1 MNKLFNFKFILAAT
15 FTFIPYTALWFFWHN
30 NLFYIVYY
38 PGKYAYGALNFVH
51 TVHSQNIWSMN
62 FANALL
68 VYGFVYF
75 YWRMAKLETRLIQP
89 VMWGIYYNL
98 SVIGFFS
105 FMLFGITKYWDIT
118 YIIYD
123 ILWCIAGGAFM
134 GVMTYYTHKR
144 LTR

>member
-1 MNKLFNFKFILAAT
+1 MRIFNFKFILAAT
-15 FTFIPYTALWFFWHN
+15 FTFIPFTALWFLWHN
-30 NLFYIVYY
+30 NIFPHVYY
-38 PGKYAYGALNFVH
+38 ASPEINSVI
-51 TVHSQNIWSMN
+51 TQNIWSMN

-75 YWRMAKLETRLIQP
+75 YWRMAKAELRIIQP

-105 FMLFGITKYWDIT
+105 FMMLGITKFWNIT

-134 GVMTYYTHKR
+134 GAMTYYTHKR
-144 LTR
+144 LTK

>member
-1 MNKLFNFKFILAAT
+1 MKLFNFKFILAAT
-15 FTFIPYTALWFFWHN
+15 ITFIPYTALWFLWHN
-30 NLFYIVYY
+30 NIFPNVYY
-38 PGKYAYGALNFVH
+38 SSSDINSVV
-51 TVHSQNIWSMN
+51 TQNIWSMN

-68 VYGFVYF
+68 VYCFVYF
-75 YWRMAKLETRLIQP
+75 YWRMAKAEIRLIQP

-105 FMLFGITKYWDIT
+105 FMLFGVTKFWDIT

-134 GVMTYYTHKR
+134 GAMTYYIHKR
-144 LTR
+144 LTK

>member
-1 MNKLFNFKFILAAT
+1 MKLFNFKFILAAT
-15 FTFIPYTALWFFWHN
+15 ITFIPYTALWFLWHN
-30 NLFYIVYY
+30 NLFPYVYY
-38 PGKYAYGALNFVH
+38 SSPEINSVI
-51 TVHSQNIWSMN
+51 TQNIWSMN

-75 YWRMAKLETRLIQP
+75 YWRMAKPETRLIQP

-98 SVIGFFS
+98 YVIGFFS
-105 FMLFGITKYWDIT
+105 FMMLGITKFWDIT

-134 GVMTYYTHKR
+134 GAMTYYTHNR
-144 LTR
+144 LTK

>member
-15 FTFIPYTALWFFWHN
+15 ITFIPYTALWFLWHN
-30 NLFYIVYY
+30 NIFPNVYY
-38 PGKYAYGALNFVH
+38 SSPEINSVI
-51 TVHSQNIWSMN
+51 TQNIWSMN

-89 VMWGIYYNL
+89 LMWGIYYNL

-105 FMLFGITKYWDIT
+105 FMLLGITKYWDT
-118 YIIYD
+118 NYVIYD
-123 ILWCIAGGAFM
+123 ILWCIIAGVYMGA
-134 GVMTYYTHKR
+134 MTFYTHNWLAK
-144 LTR
+144 

>member
-1 MNKLFNFKFILAAT
+1 MKLFNFKFILAAT
-15 FTFIPYTALWFFWHN
+15 ITFIPYTALWFLWHN
-30 NLFYIVYY
+30 NIFPNVYY
-38 PGKYAYGALNFVH
+38 SSPEINSVL
-51 TVHSQNIWSMN
+51 TQNIWSMN

-75 YWRMAKLETRLIQP
+75 YWRMAKPETRLIQP

-105 FMLFGITKYWDIT
+105 FMLLGITKFWDIT

-123 ILWCIAGGAFM
+123 ILWCLAGGAFM
-134 GVMTYYTHKR
+134 GAMTFYTHNR
-144 LTR
+144 LTK

>member
-1 MNKLFNFKFILAAT
+1 MNKLFNFKFILTAT
-15 FTFIPYTALWFFWHN
+15 ITFIPYTALWFLWHN
-30 NLFYIVYY
+30 NIFPNVYY
-38 PGKYAYGALNFVH
+38 SSPEINSVI
-51 TVHSQNIWSMN
+51 SQNIWFMN

-75 YWRMAKLETRLIQP
+75 YWRMAKPETRLIQP

-105 FMLFGITKYWDIT
+105 FMLLGITKFWDIS

-134 GVMTYYTHKR
+134 GAMTYYTYNR
-144 LTR
+144 LTK

>member
-1 MNKLFNFKFILAAT
+1 MIKLFNFKFILAAT
-15 FTFIPYTALWFFWHN
+15 ITFIPYTAFWFLWHN
-30 NLFYIVYY
+30 NLFPHVYY
-38 PGKYAYGALNFVH
+38 SSPDVNSVI
-51 TVHSQNIWSMN
+51 TQNIWSMN

-75 YWRMAKLETRLIQP
+75 YWRMAKPETRLIQP

-105 FMLFGITKYWDIT
+105 FMMLGITKYWDIS

-134 GVMTYYTHKR
+134 GAMTYYTRNR
-144 LTR
+144 LTK